1 MFGKKLKSY
10 RWTFHGVAED
20 LAPYL
25 LWMLV
30 MPWAP
35 AKVNIPVSG
44 EADADTDTDVGS
56 ETD

>member
-1 MFGKKLKSY
+1 
-10 RWTFHGVAED
+10 
-20 LAPYL
+20 
-25 LWMLV
+25 MLV

-44 EADADTDTDVGS
+44 EADADTDTAVGS

>member
-1 MFGKKLKSY
+1 
-10 RWTFHGVAED
+10 
-20 LAPYL
+20 
-25 LWMLV
+25 MLV

-44 EADADTDTDVGS
+44 EAGADTDTAVGS